1 MGLLTSWRRSAR
13 WRQLVSRLKW
23 FGSCHFFSQKNFVDS
38 GIKWCVSKAFL
49 LLLLLLFLPFLF
61 LLRSTLPAEAA
72 ASLQPW
78 PFFQTV
84 YSCGSQCLSVCPPG
98 PGMPPP
104 PRWPCL
110 YLVSS
115 LSPTGC
121 HVGVWNF
128 NFNLL
133 QLVHH
138 HTTPLSRLLTIL
150 LLLQCEMNIMSIMSR
165 VAIQPFTAWFDHSD
179 QLRPRLVLGMVHDR
193 HLFPL
198 RPAHQHHSDEYANW
212 YRVWGRLGGQAE
224 RWETFS
230 SWLLEAQPERAA
242 DWARC
247 WSKWSESL
255 MHKLSPLTRFRP
267 HLHPFAVSFSL
278 ILFSMPFR
286 FATLLDQP
294 QAQATGCNFAFH
306 RFVIVVLSLAPRIS
320 KEELRNVTCLGC
332 SAKNEDNPMTRF
344 SFALWI
350 TRLHDGGTL
359 QSWELLKPIECIQK
373 ASFESI
379 QEPVYA

>member
-1 MGLLTSWRRSAR
+1 MPKFLVLQELCCVRNIEAKFKTLGLSMWSLALHGTFLDGLADIMEEIRALETIGLSFEMVWVMS
-13 WRQLVSRLKW
+13 L
-23 FGSCHFFSQKNFVDS
+23 FFTKNFVDS

-165 VAIQPFTAWFDHSD
+165 VAIQPFTA
-179 QLRPRLVLGMVHDR
+179 
-193 HLFPL
+193 
-198 RPAHQHHSDEYANW
+198 
-212 YRVWGRLGGQAE
+212 
-224 RWETFS
+224 
-230 SWLLEAQPERAA
+230 
-242 DWARC
+242 
-247 WSKWSESL
+247 
-255 MHKLSPLTRFRP
+255 
-267 HLHPFAVSFSL
+267 
-278 ILFSMPFR
+278 
-286 FATLLDQP
+286 
-294 QAQATGCNFAFH
+294 
-306 RFVIVVLSLAPRIS
+306 
-320 KEELRNVTCLGC
+320 
-332 SAKNEDNPMTRF
+332 
-344 SFALWI
+344 
-350 TRLHDGGTL
+350 
-359 QSWELLKPIECIQK
+359 
-373 ASFESI
+373 
-379 QEPVYA
+379 